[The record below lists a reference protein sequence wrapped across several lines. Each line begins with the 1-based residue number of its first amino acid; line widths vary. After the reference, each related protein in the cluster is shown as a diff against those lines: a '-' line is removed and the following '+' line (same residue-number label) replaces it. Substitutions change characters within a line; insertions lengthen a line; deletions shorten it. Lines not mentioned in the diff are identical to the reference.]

1 MGKNKDEIGQK
12 IYDMI
17 IAKIKDALAD
27 IGLRDAKEF
36 LAFDVA
42 QPLSIKDILEGL
54 GESLEGLKDMIKG
67 LPTLSFKE
75 FLEWV
80 EANIV
85 AIAKIA
91 KQMGKDLSEV
101 IRDLAQAAL
110 DKLIKASIDIQAA
123 KKKFVEEVLPK
134 ILEKTKEIA
143 AKGTEEAAKIIEA
156 IVGILKKLGASGLR
170 LALEWLEDNKD
181 QINEGIYE
189 TIVEKIEAALK
200 EIGLKSA
207 LDATSYE
214 IQSALAFKDW
224 LEKIGDNISG
234 AIEAGK
240 EVGKQIGDAIKEV
253 GQDALD
259 KLVEI
264 SGDVAAAKE
273 RFIEEVLPKILAKLS
288 EIAAKGE
295 AKANQVIDALVSVL
309 KKLGAK
315 GLTMAIEWLEKNKDS
330 IAKDI
335 FDKVVAK
342 IEQALAE
349 IGLGGVPYGMMETA
363 EEYVKDALMKAAYA
377 GYDAAVYIFD
387 KMIEFL
393 KTLGIGALRLAESSS
408 RPTSASSALT
418 SM

>member
-54 GESLEGLKDMIKG
+54 GESLEGLKDMIKW

-181 QINEGIYE
+181 QINESIFKP
-189 TIVEKIEAALK
+189 IVAKIEAALK

-224 LEKIGDNISG
+224 LEKIGDKISG
-234 AIEAGK
+234 AIEA
-240 EVGKQIGDAIKEV
+240 

-264 SGDVAAAKE
+264 SGD
-273 RFIEEVLPKILAKLS
+273 ILPPKI
-288 EIAAKGE
+288 
-295 AKANQVIDALVSVL
+295 D
-309 KKLGAK
+309 
-315 GLTMAIEWLEKNKDS
+315 
-330 IAKDI
+330 
-335 FDKVVAK
+335 
-342 IEQALAE
+342 
-349 IGLGGVPYGMMETA
+349 
-363 EEYVKDALMKAAYA
+363 
-377 GYDAAVYIFD
+377 
-387 KMIEFL
+387 
-393 KTLGIGALRLAESSS
+393 SS
-408 RPTSASSALT
+408 RRCCPRSWR
-418 SM
+418 

>member
-54 GESLEGLKDMIKG
+54 GESLEGLKDMIEG

-134 ILEKTKEIA
+134 ILE
-143 AKGTEEAAKIIEA
+143 A

-181 QINEGIYE
+181 QINEGIYQ

-224 LEKIGDNISG
+224 LEKIGDKISG

-264 SGDVAAAKE
+264 SGDVAAAKD

-349 IGLGGVPYGMMETA
+349 IGLGGVTYGMMETA

-387 KMIEFL
+387 KMIAFL
-393 KTLGIGALRLAESSS
+393 KMFGIGALRLAEKLVEANKCLVGAYVYGMAMSKVK
-408 RPTSASSALT
+408 AAIK
-418 SM
+418 MA